1 MQGEEKQKHMSLTAI
16 TSREEA
22 QMTPCTI
29 IEVALGGLPGLYHLP
44 CGKDPSFNALRTI

>member
-1 MQGEEKQKHMSLTAI
+1 MSLTAI

-22 QMTPCTI
+22 QMLLSTI
-29 IEVALGGLPGLYHLP
+29 IEVGLGGFPGLYHLP